1 MDGKLAFC
9 HGRKKLWTE
18 LLGPFRAKIKYI
30 ITPEYNFSQLK
41 LEVLNWKHFLENYIR
56 HSAKTFIIKILT
68 DGSHRWKKKSQMA
81 KKNFV
86 LQFPNIYCSLFIPL
100 KPTRDISR

>member
-41 LEVLNWKHFLENYIR
+41 LEVPNWKHFLEKYIL

-68 DGSHRWKKKSQMA
+68 DGSHRWKKKSKMV
-81 KKNFV
+81 KKNFAF
-86 LQFPNIYCSLFIPL
+86 QCPNIYCSLFIPL
-100 KPTRDISR
+100 KPTREINR

>member
-41 LEVLNWKHFLENYIR
+41 LEVPNWKHFLEKYIL
-56 HSAKTFIIKILT
+56 HSAKTFIKN
-68 DGSHRWKKKSQMA
+68 GQKKFCISISKHI
-81 KKNFV
+81 
-86 LQFPNIYCSLFIPL
+86 LQFIYTIETYQGN
-100 KPTRDISR
+100 K